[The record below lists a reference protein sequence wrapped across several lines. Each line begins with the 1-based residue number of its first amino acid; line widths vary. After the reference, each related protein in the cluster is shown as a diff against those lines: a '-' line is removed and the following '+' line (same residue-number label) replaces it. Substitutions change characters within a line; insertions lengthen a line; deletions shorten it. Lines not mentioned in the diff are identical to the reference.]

1 MDPLSVQVV
10 DSRSDLLSSALPA
23 HADRGLERQS
33 PEDVDFESAWV
44 NVQGVQVFCI
54 PFTIST
60 DEVERDEE
68 MPGRPGRPAGA
79 CLGPPERAE
88 STQARKYRLFPP
100 FFPKTTIHDAVT
112 PQLPT
117 TPHLIDTTV
126 CLAQRRRR
134 ARLFQSLSHS
144 RRTARPLSVIENR
157 FNPSSVR
164 SFPEPCSMIG
174 CSFRT

>member
-88 STQARKYRLFPP
+88 STGEEISAISP
-100 FFPKTTIHDAVT
+100 V
-112 PQLPT
+112 
-117 TPHLIDTTV
+117 
-126 CLAQRRRR
+126 
-134 ARLFQSLSHS
+134 LSEDDDS
-144 RRTARPLSVIENR
+144 RCGYPSTANNAASN
-157 FNPSSVR
+157 
-164 SFPEPCSMIG
+164 
-174 CSFRT
+174 